1 MASKALHTTPPGL
14 GIGTCKKEGDR
25 LPVLLFLVQLVV
37 LKTCA
42 AGQFSSCTVW
52 DSPTEAAIPT
62 VLANASARGLLR
74 RRSGQDK
81 GACKLD
87 DGDNA

>member
-52 DSPTEAAIPT
+52 DSPTE
-62 VLANASARGLLR
+62 LANASARGLLR